1 MSDQESDGVNEAMLA
16 STRVAL
22 TAGGLVAE
30 RAMRGREQARREAEA
45 VSRQETRELEGRL
58 DAERAAARA
67 SLAPVRDS
75 EWWDR
80 ARPDDIGLAW
90 ETANAWRDL
99 DPDANRTVDHMRDEL
114 RRRYAIDTDS
124 LDADPAAVQQALER
138 RERALRLASEAREQ
152 ARGEDALAVP
162 LMVSANAA
170 DREQDRDRDER
181 DDGRED
187 RADGEQLYDS
197 ADRRRELAES
207 LEGVA
212 DAETIEARVVADTN
226 QGRPPQEAVTSGPA
240 RTPTARR
247 SRGKS
252 APVRTPP
259 RRAERG
265 R

>member
-1 MSDQESDGVNEAMLA
+1 MNDQEPDGVNEALLA

-22 TAGGLVAE
+22 TVGGLVAE
-30 RAMRGREQARREAEA
+30 RAMRAREQAHREAEA
-45 VSRQETRELEGRL
+45 ISRQETRELEGRM

-114 RRRYAIDTDS
+114 RRRYAIDADS

-138 RERALRLASEAREQ
+138 RERALRLASQEREQ
-152 ARGEDALAVP
+152 ARSEDALAVP
-162 LMVSANAA
+162 LMASANAA
-170 DREQDRDRDER
+170 DRAQDRDRPDR

-187 RADGEQLYDS
+187 RADGEELYDS
-197 ADRRRELAES
+197 ADRRRELADS

-226 QGRPPQEAVTSGPA
+226 QGRPAQDAVASGPT
-240 RTPTARR
+240 RTPAARR
-247 SRGKS
+247 ARGK
-252 APVRTPP
+252 AGPVRTPP